1 MDMKVIPAD
10 DEITHVVLDGRFD
23 IQGAQ
28 EVDSRFD
35 ELAKSSKALVVDL
48 TKVSFLASLGI
59 RTLMLSA
66 KTLIR
71 SGGDMAVCGA
81 NENVE
86 KVLRTTGFN
95 EVAGIYPDYE
105 LAARTLRER
114 LAAFSAQESMSE
126 PGLRTCSR
134 DFPGTVEAASDAEN
148 WVASQASALGLGEE
162 AEFAIGLCLEELFLN
177 AVTAWPRQSRE
188 HFRLR
193 RAARRRHRRVR

>member
-1 MDMKVIPAD
+1 MDAILENEKPDDARMDMKVIQAD
-10 DEITHVVLDGRFD
+10 DEVTRVALDGRFD

-35 ELAKSSKALVVDL
+35 ELAKRSKALVVDL
-48 TKVSFLASLGI
+48 AQVSFLASLGV

-71 SGGDMAVCGA
+71 NGGEMAVCGA

-105 LAARTLRER
+105 SAARTLQER
-114 LAAFSAQESMSE
+114 LTAFTSKKA
-126 PGLRTCSR
+126 
-134 DFPGTVEAASDAEN
+134 
-148 WVASQASALGLGEE
+148 
-162 AEFAIGLCLEELFLN
+162 
-177 AVTAWPRQSRE
+177 
-188 HFRLR
+188 
-193 RAARRRHRRVR
+193 

>member
-1 MDMKVIPAD
+1 MNGAYSWRATRELESARMDMKVIPSD
-10 DEITHVVLDGRFD
+10 DEIAHVVLDGRFD

-105 LAARTLRER
+105 SAARTLRER
-114 LAAFSAQESMSE
+114 LGGFSA
-126 PGLRTCSR
+126 RK
-134 DFPGTVEAASDAEN
+134 A
-148 WVASQASALGLGEE
+148 
-162 AEFAIGLCLEELFLN
+162 
-177 AVTAWPRQSRE
+177 
-188 HFRLR
+188 
-193 RAARRRHRRVR
+193 